1 MPLDKFVLILVSV
14 VAAAAVT
21 VWVGTL
27 VMASLQVPVAGWL
40 MFIPAMLVGYVVW
53 RVIADR
59 LGNSE
64 DDHYDSIEK

>member
-1 MPLDKFVLILVSV
+1 
-14 VAAAAVT
+14 
-21 VWVGTL
+21 
-27 VMASLQVPVAGWL
+27 MASLQVPVAGWL